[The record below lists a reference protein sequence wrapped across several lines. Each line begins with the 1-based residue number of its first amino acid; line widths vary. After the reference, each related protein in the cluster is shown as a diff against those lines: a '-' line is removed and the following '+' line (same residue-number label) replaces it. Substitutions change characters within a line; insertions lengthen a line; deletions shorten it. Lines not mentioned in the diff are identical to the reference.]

1 LSPEDRVKMTLD
13 LQNQV
18 LAKIKQLEDMENEI
32 NNLTDGTLEIDD
44 LKNEVKSVK
53 KDVKDFNQ
61 VPTP

>member
-1 LSPEDRVKMTLD
+1 MTLD

-61 VPTP
+61 VPMP